1 MQTRRNRKKSR
12 PVQQCVL
19 PVTNVGC
26 KFKLTFLRAPEE
38 LDDIIA
44 DLDVSAR
51 VVFFAEFFISK
62 FFLSSTK
69 SIF

>member
-1 MQTRRNRKKSR
+1 ML
-12 PVQQCVL
+12 L

-51 VVFFAEFFISK
+51 VDFFAEFFISK

-69 SIF
+69 FNF